1 MELPTSFAPEHN
13 STGTAL
19 LCHPGNVPIASVWS
33 MVVQYGS
40 HRLVEGC
47 AFPVC
52 LGREFP
58 RLVMDCLRTF
68 VVQIP
73 PGC

>member
-1 MELPTSFAPEHN
+1 MESPTPFAPEHN

-19 LCHPGNVPIASVWS
+19 LCHPGNVPIAFVQR
-33 MVVQYGS
+33 MVFQYES
-40 HRLVEGC
+40 HRLVAGC

-52 LGREFP
+52 LGRVFP
-58 RLVMDCLRTF
+58 RLAMDCLEMF
-68 VVQIP
+68 VVQIR